1 MLFILGLLWLY
12 TFVSVRKW
20 CYCDL
25 FANLFF
31 DYLMFERRHK
41 DFLSFMTCIVM
52 KFSKKCESY
61 IYIKERVFR
70 ISDFARVQYYRWCVD
85 PRQFRLEKQEK
96 ALLCQLY
103 DRSSCL
109 SKINKGILL
118 QFSALHTSNRHKL
131 TGYIVASI
139 FFHGDINVTEISWKR
154 EIKEKKKEKGRE
166 KSGRNTFSSLR
177 IKRKDDRRRDGDYT
191 SRAKGRPC
199 SSPLF
204 QLSIGHRR
212 KLHVAFPCV
221 TMHAGYNR
229 ITLLL
234 CHQEDHYA
242 QPGARRRSER
252 NCIV

>member
-12 TFVSVRKW
+12 TFVPVRKW

-118 QFSALHTSNRHKL
+118 QFSALHASNRHKL

-154 EIKEKKKEKGRE
+154 EIKEKKKGKRE
-166 KSGRNTFSSLR
+166 GK
-177 IKRKDDRRRDGDYT
+177 KRPKHFLV
-191 SRAKGRPC
+191 AKNQEEGWSTPGWWLHEQSEGSTVLLSTLSAFYRP
-199 SSPLF
+199 S
-204 QLSIGHRR
+204 
-212 KLHVAFPCV
+212 
-221 TMHAGYNR
+221 T
-229 ITLLL
+229 
-234 CHQEDHYA
+234 
-242 QPGARRRSER
+242 
-252 NCIV
+252 

>member
-1 MLFILGLLWLY
+1 
-12 TFVSVRKW
+12 
-20 CYCDL
+20 
-25 FANLFF
+25 
-31 DYLMFERRHK
+31 
-41 DFLSFMTCIVM
+41 M
-52 KFSKKCESY
+52 KA
-61 IYIKERVFR
+61 IKERVFR

-85 PRQFRLEKQEK
+85 PRQFRLEKQKEVLGYTTVPPAYRK
-96 ALLCQLY
+96 SIREFFYNFLY
-103 DRSSCL
+103 YMRRIVTNRREYRCIDIFPRWH
-109 SKINKGILL
+109 KRNRNFVKERNK
-118 QFSALHTSNRHKL
+118 R
-131 TGYIVASI
+131 
-139 FFHGDINVTEISWKR
+139 
-154 EIKEKKKEKGRE
+154 KKEKGRE
-166 KSGRNTFSSLR
+166 RADGRNTFSSLR
-177 IKRKDDRRRDGDYT
+177 IKRKDDQRRDSDYT